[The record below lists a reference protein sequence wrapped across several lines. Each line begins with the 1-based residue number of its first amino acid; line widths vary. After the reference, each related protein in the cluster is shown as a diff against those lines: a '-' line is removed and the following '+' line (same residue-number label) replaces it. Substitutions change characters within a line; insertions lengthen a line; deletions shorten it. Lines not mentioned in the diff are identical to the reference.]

1 MAMLPL
7 SLPSYRPSGV
17 LAIKQIAA
25 HFKLPADTRD
35 LAVQLFDRL
44 LTSQTQESMVLYSEP
59 HKEQYVKLA
68 VITSVIIASKMLDV
82 GALRAV
88 SSRFEACICIISHLC
103 FNVRTSFRLK

>member
-44 LTSQTQESMVLYSEP
+44 LTSQTQESMLHYSEL
-59 HKEQYVKLA
+59 HKEHYIKLA
-68 VITSVIIASKMLDV
+68 VITAVIIASKMLDV

-88 SSRFEACICIISHLC
+88 SSRFEACICITVFLIFVSTVGPV
-103 FNVRTSFRLK
+103 FF